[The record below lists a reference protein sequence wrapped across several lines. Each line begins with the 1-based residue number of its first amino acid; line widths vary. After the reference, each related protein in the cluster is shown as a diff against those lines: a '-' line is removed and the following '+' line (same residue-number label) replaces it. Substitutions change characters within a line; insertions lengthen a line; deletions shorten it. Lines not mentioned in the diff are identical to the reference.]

1 MRIKQT
7 VAVFLLIA
15 ILTGCSRELPPVTD
29 GGSEDDIDMNNEIT
43 VDRST
48 LVSEYNRV
56 WFDDDG
62 TIRYYGDFS
71 EMDAPERQAVVV
83 PEEILALMTTE
94 ELFDM
99 VFDWSYG
106 ITSPYIYNFPSY
118 YIDYIYDWFN
128 AMPELL
134 ERDDLGDLLITKY
147 HSMEYMAPS
156 DSDTEEQ
163 LRERDKM
170 AMIEI
175 LLALDSVYDDLDDSE
190 RTDIVNELYAKSKN
204 RTTRT
209 DYSGF
214 FLLLQQKDWEENSGL
229 SVYDSEGNPEQD
241 YYNKDWNWCT
251 FINENC
257 SEDIRGMLKNRMY

>member
-1 MRIKQT
+1 MRSKQIIT
-7 VAVFLLIA
+7 IFLLIT
-15 ILTGCSRELPPVTD
+15 ILTGCSRKLPPVTD

-48 LVSEYNRV
+48 LVSEDNRV
-56 WFDDDG
+56 WFGDDG

-71 EMDAPERQAVVV
+71 EMNAPERQAVVV

-99 VFDWSYG
+99 VSDWSYG
-106 ITSPYIYNFPSY
+106 ITAPSIYNFPSY

-128 AMPELL
+128 GMPELL
-134 ERDDLGDLLITKY
+134 ERDDLGELLITKY
-147 HSMEYMAPS
+147 HSMEYTVPF

-163 LRERDKM
+163 LRERYEM
-170 AMIEI
+170 AMIES
-175 LLALDSVYDDLDDSE
+175 LLALDSVYDDLDDSA
-190 RTDIVNELYAKSKN
+190 RADIVNELYSKSIN
-204 RTTRT
+204 RTART

-229 SVYDSEGNPEQD
+229 SVYDPNGNPAQA
-241 YYNKDWNWCT
+241 YYNTEWNWCT
-251 FINENC
+251 YINENC
-257 SEDIRGMLKNRMY
+257 SEDIREMLKNQFY